1 MRIKSV
7 ACDQFAGLLDKELE
21 FDKGLNII
29 LGDNETGKS
38 TIVELI
44 YHMLFQDAKLD
55 ARKDTAFLE
64 NYFPKKLSG
73 PVGDVIDGELRFQ
86 TEDGN
91 YKLTKEWDKKNG
103 SCKLR
108 TPDGTVIKS
117 EEQIKDILGDILG
130 YGQGV
135 YGEIVFPT
143 QKRSQDAIASIM
155 KEFSKKKSDKLDEL
169 KGELASVLNQAAL
182 ETGGISIDKLETE
195 LKNLL
200 NMYGERWDF
209 ELDLPEGGAKR
220 GLLNPWKS
228 VAYTKAADEGKQAII
243 LRGYYNLKEIEKQ
256 QADTLVSEKKVE
268 TCKEK
273 LINAQ
278 QGRRNAQDERDKFTG
293 YVSILSQVNMLK
305 EKVVDLQDMIK
316 GQEEAAQDWPKREE
330 LLVKLE
336 ALKCKLAQAKTRDL
350 YLKVSELQKALDGC
364 KAELSGVKA
373 VDIEDIKLLKN
384 LTNQVGKLEGQISG
398 LNLMAKIKKLGEE
411 TINITSATTGETIE
425 LSGDELII
433 NEAVDIVIPHIME
446 LQLMPQGVEISE
458 VKTALKEFNQRI
470 DGIYKKYQV
479 DSLEQ
484 LEDSEARYRSLTVDI
499 SSLNERIDM
508 RLGGKSW
515 EELKTENSKL
525 PEMVES
531 EVEVKNQIAMICSAD
546 KLDENIAQH
555 LNMVEIYTKR
565 YTSKNEL
572 SKFILSDKQEIDKLT
587 SKLDILGEVPAEYA
601 EITDTDEYEKK
612 LKAKIEDFENL
623 CQQAQEELKNAELE
637 LGDRTSEE
645 YEEALV
651 EAKQSFDSAK
661 EAYAHWYNIYQTFNN
676 LKENLK
682 GNPTVDIEDKFN
694 SYLEIISKGKLS
706 LVDMDDKLNVKLASD
721 NHAMSYD
728 ILSEGT
734 KDTVSLAFRLA
745 MLEHIFPEGGGL
757 AIFDDPFT
765 DMDPNRVAE
774 ACKLIEKLA
783 QNNQVIFVTCDEK
796 YVAMMDGN
804 VLTTM

>member
-1 MRIKSV
+1 
-7 ACDQFAGLLDKELE
+7 
-21 FDKGLNII
+21 
-29 LGDNETGKS
+29 
-38 TIVELI
+38 
-44 YHMLFQDAKLD
+44 
-55 ARKDTAFLE
+55 
-64 NYFPKKLSG
+64 
-73 PVGDVIDGELRFQ
+73 
-86 TEDGN
+86 
-91 YKLTKEWDKKNG
+91 
-103 SCKLR
+103 
-108 TPDGTVIKS
+108 
-117 EEQIKDILGDILG
+117 
-130 YGQGV
+130 
-135 YGEIVFPT
+135 
-143 QKRSQDAIASIM
+143 
-155 KEFSKKKSDKLDEL
+155 
-169 KGELASVLNQAAL
+169 
-182 ETGGISIDKLETE
+182 
-195 LKNLL
+195 
-200 NMYGERWDF
+200 
-209 ELDLPEGGAKR
+209 
-220 GLLNPWKS
+220 
-228 VAYTKAADEGKQAII
+228 
-243 LRGYYNLKEIEKQ
+243 
-256 QADTLVSEKKVE
+256 
-268 TCKEK
+268 
-273 LINAQ
+273 
-278 QGRRNAQDERDKFTG
+278 
-293 YVSILSQVNMLK
+293 
-305 EKVVDLQDMIK
+305 
-316 GQEEAAQDWPKREE
+316 
-330 LLVKLE
+330 
-336 ALKCKLAQAKTRDL
+336 
-350 YLKVSELQKALDGC
+350 
-364 KAELSGVKA
+364 
-373 VDIEDIKLLKN
+373 
-384 LTNQVGKLEGQISG
+384 
-398 LNLMAKIKKLGEE
+398 
-411 TINITSATTGETIE
+411 
-425 LSGDELII
+425 
-433 NEAVDIVIPHIME
+433 
-446 LQLMPQGVEISE
+446 
-458 VKTALKEFNQRI
+458 
-470 DGIYKKYQV
+470 
-479 DSLEQ
+479 
-484 LEDSEARYRSLTVDI
+484 
-499 SSLNERIDM
+499 
-508 RLGGKSW
+508 
-515 EELKTENSKL
+515 
-525 PEMVES
+525 MVES